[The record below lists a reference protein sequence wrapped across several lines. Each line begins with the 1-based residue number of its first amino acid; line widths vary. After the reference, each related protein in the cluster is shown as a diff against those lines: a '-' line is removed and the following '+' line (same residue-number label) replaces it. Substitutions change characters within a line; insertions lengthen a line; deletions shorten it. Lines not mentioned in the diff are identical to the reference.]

1 MNVVNETRQGVP
13 AQAPNLLLQLNRD
26 GDKLHQ
32 MKAKVGDKVRIK
44 ASLARGIVQQVSGG
58 KLLVLLDSGDEE
70 SVSNPEVTNFSLAAR
85 KAWESM
91 PERRVGRPKGTSKTD
106 RVSVTLRIDR
116 ELWARFKQAEQ
127 EEKITDRTGLVNK
140 WIAEKLDELEKK

>member
-1 MNVVNETRQGVP
+1 
-13 AQAPNLLLQLNRD
+13 
-26 GDKLHQ
+26 
-32 MKAKVGDKVRIK
+32 MKAKVGDKIRIK
-44 ASLARGIVQQVSGG
+44 ISLARGVVERVKGNTLFVSRDDGG
-58 KLLVLLDSGDEE
+58 EE
-70 SVSNPEVTNFSLAAR
+70 NVKSSEVTNYSLAAR

-127 EEKITDRTGLVNK
+127 DALITDRTATVNK
-140 WIAEKLDELEKK
+140 WIAEKLDEFETK